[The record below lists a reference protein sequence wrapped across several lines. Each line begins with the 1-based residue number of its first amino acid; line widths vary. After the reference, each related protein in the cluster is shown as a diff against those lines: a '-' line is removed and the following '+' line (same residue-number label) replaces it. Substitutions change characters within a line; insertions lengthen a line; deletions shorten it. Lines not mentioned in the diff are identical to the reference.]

1 MNSDEW
7 EIAMASALAVT
18 AQGLGSIDGCAA
30 AGGSWRTMSQGILGR
45 D

>member
-7 EIAMASALAVT
+7 EIAMASALAMT

-30 AGGSWRTMSQGILGR
+30 AGGSWGQCLKGILG
-45 D
+45 